1 MTIYTLVAYA
11 NTAMGWLGS
20 DVYVATGTA
29 GASATAIKVVDDD
42 AIFDDEQNAFGETK
56 DYSLQLLD
64 NSFGSA
70 RAGQAIQ
77 AVYKWTVTNL
87 TTGQVG
93 TGYLLRIYD
102 NNAPTSVSQ
111 QNGQYYQ
118 AFTIAVN
125 PGDHLT
131 YSNQGFIGQV
141 AYADLYTPNLITF
154 EFTSGND
161 GSATAPLD
169 LNGVFS
175 GLYDFAGGQYNA
187 QSGDDHV
194 ILPNLASISSSSS
207 WDFSRSFSAGDGNDV
222 IQGGDGGDSING
234 GPGND
239 WLFGLTGNDNLG
251 GSSGNDILAG
261 GDGSDTLS
269 GGEGRDIFI
278 FTTTELGTSRTGEH
292 DVIGDFKQGEDK
304 IDVSALY
311 PDTFGGIRS
320 GSASQVATISGH
332 RVIFFTDGGKTWVV
346 GDTNNSP
353 GADFVIEMT
362 GSYKLKGT
370 DFVSS
375 FVTSTTDWNTVTGG
389 LDYARFHQD
398 HFFG

>member
-1 MTIYTLVAYA
+1 MTTYTLVAYA
-11 NTAMGWLGS
+11 NTTLGWLGS
-20 DVYVATGTA
+20 DVYAPTATVAG
-29 GASATAIKVVDDD
+29 SATTIRIIDDD
-42 AIFDDEQNAFGETK
+42 LILDDEQNQFGETK
-56 DYSLQLLD
+56 DFSQQLLD

-70 RAGQAIQ
+70 SAGQAIQ
-77 AVYKWTVTNL
+77 SVYKWTVTNV

-102 NNAPTSVSQ
+102 NAAPTSSSQ

-118 AFTIAVN
+118 VFTIAVM
-125 PGDHLT
+125 PGDQLV
-131 YSNQGFIGQV
+131 YSNQGFVGQV

-154 EFTSGND
+154 EFTSNND
-161 GSATAPLD
+161 GSASAPID

-175 GLYDFAGGQYNA
+175 GLYNFDGGQYNA
-187 QSGDDHV
+187 QSGDDYV
-194 ILPNLASISSSSS
+194 ILPNVASIQNSSS

-261 GDGSDTLS
+261 GDGSDKLS

-278 FTTTELGTSRTGEH
+278 FTSTELNTSRAGEH

-311 PDTFGGIRS
+311 TGTFGGIRS
-320 GSASQVATISGH
+320 GSASQVATLSGY
-332 RVIFFTDGGKTWVV
+332 RVIFFTEGGKTWVV
-346 GDTNNSP
+346 GDTNGIP
-353 GADFVIEMT
+353 GADFAIEMT

-370 DFVSS
+370 DFLQS
-375 FVTSTTDWNTVTGG
+375 FVTSQTEWSAATGG